1 MAIRAGLWMIFTA
14 FLVCL
19 SVPAYAVQTPGH
31 TETVLQSDHEHSH
44 DHLGHTH
51 DHAGHSHGPS
61 SSSVSASS
69 NRGLMGTLVVYSL
82 LIASSSLLGGWLP
95 GHFKLSHTSF
105 QLLISLVGGLLLG
118 IGVFHLLS
126 HSIHELGIREV
137 DTVAIWM
144 MAGMILMFFLL
155 RAFHVHHH
163 APAEDVVPDPNL
175 LPLPVLHDLT
185 TQVIEEKHEHHAGCD
200 HGHGHAHGA
209 PKGRLGW
216 AGLFFG
222 LGVHTL
228 LDGLAL
234 GAAMQADATHG
245 VTWLVALG
253 VLLGIVLHKPL
264 DSLSIT
270 TLMMQAGRSSRAR
283 WTVNFIYASLCPVGA
298 TAFLLGVRTA
308 GELSHTIVGCSL
320 ALSAGAFICIA
331 LADLLPEMEF
341 HSHDRWR
348 LSTALLL
355 GIALAWGIRYLEPAH
370 LHN

>member
-1 MAIRAGLWMIFTA
+1 MY
-14 FLVCL
+14 
-19 SVPAYAVQTPGH
+19 SVF
-31 TETVLQSDHEHSH
+31 
-44 DHLGHTH
+44 
-51 DHAGHSHGPS
+51 
-61 SSSVSASS
+61 
-69 NRGLMGTLVVYSL
+69 
-82 LIASSSLLGGWLP
+82 IAASSLLGGWLP
-95 GHFKLSHTSF
+95 GRVKLSHTSF

-118 IGVFHLLS
+118 IGVFHLLA
-126 HSIHELGIREV
+126 HSVHELGVTQV
-137 DTVAIWM
+137 DTVSLWVMGGM
-144 MAGMILMFFLL
+144 MLMFFLL

-163 APAEDVVPDPNL
+163 APADDVVPDPNL
-175 LPLPVLHDLT
+175 VPLPILHELSSRDME
-185 TQVIEEKHEHHAGCD
+185 QPHEHHVGCD
-200 HGHGHAHGA
+200 HGHGHSHGA
-209 PKGRLGW
+209 PTGRLGW

-234 GAAMQADATHG
+234 GAAMQADAAHG

-283 WTVNFIYASLCPVGA
+283 WTVNFIYASLCPIGA

-308 GELSHTIVGCSL
+308 GDVSHTIVGCSL
-320 ALSAGAFICIA
+320 AFSAGAFICIA

-348 LSTALLL
+348 LSIALLL
-355 GIALAWGIRYLEPAH
+355 GIALAWAIRFLEPAH
-370 LHN
+370 LHG